1 MNFYEREMICP
12 QHFHNIF
19 ATNLKRQVVT
29 GCYCWGKK
37 VILVLGLNLNQ

>member
-12 QHFHNIF
+12 QHLHNIF
-19 ATNLKRQVVT
+19 ATNLKWQVVT